1 MRFIDFDAT
10 ARRAGRGQS
19 KKIRFRLAHDIQSAE
34 APTMAFGDGDTGIWE
49 SADDVLHVG
58 TAGAAALTIAADK
71 TVTLAGNLVVSGT
84 QTTVDSATLIVEDK
98 NIELGSVDAPTNVTA
113 AGGGITLKGATDKT
127 FVWLKPIGEA
137 GDWTSSEHINLASGK
152 NFKLNGTS
160 ITSTAAEL
168 NLLDGVTANTAELNI
183 LDGVTATTTELNYTD
198 GVTSAIQTQLD
209 ALQSAGSGH
218 TIQNA
223 GSNLTSR
230 TGLNFDG
237 TYVIG
242 TDDSGNDQSDI
253 NVSTALQ
260 QWHGKARPS
269 GDVIG
274 TTDSQTLTNKT
285 LTSPVLNTG
294 ISGTAVKD
302 EDDMTSDSATH
313 ISTQQSIK
321 AYVDAQVA
329 TKDNSDEITE
339 GSTNLYFTGARAD
352 ARITNALKDEDN
364 MASDSATHIPS
375 QQSVK
380 AYVDAQT
387 LSLIDEDN
395 MSTDSATRPPSQ
407 QSVKAY
413 VDAETSGSALSLI
426 DEDDFSTD
434 SASRPPSQQSVKAYI
449 ATQIATKDNSDE
461 ITEGST
467 NLYFTDARADARITN
482 ALIDEDNM
490 ASDSATKLPS
500 QQSVKAY
507 VDSQIL
513 TKDNTDE
520 IAEGSTNLYFT
531 NARADARITNA
542 LVDEDNMASNRAT
555 KLPSQQS
562 VKAYVDAQS
571 AGAGHTIQNGG
582 SNLTSRTGLNFDGT
596 GIIATDDSGNDQTDI
611 TLSTTLQA
619 WHGRSVPSGT
629 VVGTSDSQTLSS
641 KTLTSPVLNTGVS
654 GTAVLDED
662 SMATDSAT
670 QLATQQSIKAYV
682 DAQVATKDNSD
693 EITEGS
699 TNLYFTNARADAR
712 ITNALKDEDNMA
724 SDSATHVPSQ
734 QSVKAYVDASSGSAL
749 SLIDED
755 NMATDSATRPPSQQ
769 SVKAYVDA
777 SDNSTNVTLAG
788 SYDYLTISG
797 QAITRGQ
804 IDLTTDV
811 TGDLPVAEGG
821 TGSSTASG
829 ARTNLGLVIGTN
841 VQAYDAD
848 LAAIA
853 GLTSA
858 ANKGIQFTGS
868 GTASVY
874 DLTTAGKALLDDA
887 DAAAQRT
894 TLGLGTSST
903 RAAEDTLT
911 DGSNLPD
918 GAAIKAYGDANWA
931 GGGGG
936 NLTTKGDLESYATTI
951 GAAGASSSWTLTD
964 GSDIMVKHSHDGDAE
979 MDASISVGMAVN
991 MSGAGWLPGSD
1002 GSGSGSTTTVAS
1014 IANTTQL
1021 TLSDDAD
1028 GSGIAYVTNFYGTT
1042 SASQARLAVGTND
1055 YVLTADSSASAGIA
1069 WKAAASS
1076 GHTIENAGTGL
1087 TARSKLNFD
1096 GTHVIATDDSGD
1108 DASDITLS
1116 SNLQALSGL
1125 TSAADKGIQ
1134 FTGSGTA
1141 SVYDLTSAGKAL
1153 LDDADAAAQR
1163 TTLGLVYGT
1172 HVQAYD
1178 ADLAAI
1184 AGLTS
1189 AADKGIQF
1197 TGSGTAAVYDLTAA
1211 GKALLDD
1218 ASASA
1223 QRTTLG
1229 LGTASTRAAE
1239 DTLTDGSNLPDGAAI
1254 KAYGD
1259 ANWSGGGGGGGTL
1272 TTKGDLESYTTTQ
1285 ARLAVGTNDYVL
1297 TADSSAA
1304 AGVAW
1309 KLPNLDGYSVDV
1321 VAALPGSPDASTIYF
1336 VTG

>member
-160 ITSTAAEL
+160 ITSSAAEL
-168 NLLDGVTANTAELNI
+168 NLLDGVTSNTAELNI

-329 TKDNSDEITE
+329 TKDNTDEITE

-542 LVDEDNMASNRAT
+542 LVDEDNMASNSAT

-1125 TSAADKGIQ
+1125 TSAANKGIQ

-1141 SVYDLTSAGKAL
+1141 AVYDLTSAGKAL

-1259 ANWSGGGGGGGTL
+1259 ANWAGGGGGGGTL

>member
-34 APTMAFGDGDTGIWE
+34 APTMAFGDGDTGLWE
-49 SADDVLHVG
+49 SADDVLQLG
-58 TAGAAALTIAADK
+58 TAGAAAITIAADK

-285 LTSPVLNTG
+285 LTSPVFNTG

-321 AYVDAQVA
+321 AYVDAQV
-329 TKDNSDEITE
+329 
-339 GSTNLYFTGARAD
+339 
-352 ARITNALKDEDN
+352 
-364 MASDSATHIPS
+364 
-375 QQSVK
+375 
-380 AYVDAQT
+380 
-387 LSLIDEDN
+387 
-395 MSTDSATRPPSQ
+395 
-407 QSVKAY
+407 
-413 VDAETSGSALSLI
+413 
-426 DEDDFSTD
+426 
-434 SASRPPSQQSVKAYI
+434 
-449 ATQIATKDNSDE
+449 ATKDNSDE

-542 LVDEDNMASNRAT
+542 LVDEDNMASNSAT

-611 TLSTTLQA
+611 TLSTALQA

-894 TLGLGTSST
+894 TLGLGTAST

-964 GSDIMVKHSHDGDAE
+964 GSDIMVKHSHDGDTE

-1125 TSAADKGIQ
+1125 TSAANKGIQ

-1259 ANWSGGGGGGGTL
+1259 ANWAGGGGGGGTL

>member
-34 APTMAFGDGDTGIWE
+34 APTMAFGDGDTGLWE
-49 SADDVLHVG
+49 SADDVLQLG
-58 TAGAAALTIAADK
+58 TAGAAAITIAADK

-339 GSTNLYFTGARAD
+339 GSTNLYFT
-352 ARITNALKDEDN
+352 
-364 MASDSATHIPS
+364 
-375 QQSVK
+375 
-380 AYVDAQT
+380 
-387 LSLIDEDN
+387 
-395 MSTDSATRPPSQ
+395 
-407 QSVKAY
+407 
-413 VDAETSGSALSLI
+413 
-426 DEDDFSTD
+426 
-434 SASRPPSQQSVKAYI
+434 
-449 ATQIATKDNSDE
+449 
-461 ITEGST
+461 
-467 NLYFTDARADARITN
+467 DARADARITN

-542 LVDEDNMASNRAT
+542 LVDEDNMASNSAT

-611 TLSTTLQA
+611 TLSTALQA

-894 TLGLGTSST
+894 TLGLGTAST

-964 GSDIMVKHSHDGDAE
+964 GSDIMVKHSHDGDTE

-1125 TSAADKGIQ
+1125 TSAANKGIQ

-1259 ANWSGGGGGGGTL
+1259 ANWAGGGGGGGTL

>member
-34 APTMAFGDGDTGIWE
+34 APTMAFGDGDTGLWE
-49 SADDVLHVG
+49 SADDVLQLG
-58 TAGAAALTIAADK
+58 TAGAAAITIAADK

-209 ALQSAGSGH
+209 ALTAAGSGH

-223 GSNLTSR
+223 GSSLTSR

-339 GSTNLYFTGARAD
+339 GSTNLYFT
-352 ARITNALKDEDN
+352 
-364 MASDSATHIPS
+364 
-375 QQSVK
+375 
-380 AYVDAQT
+380 
-387 LSLIDEDN
+387 
-395 MSTDSATRPPSQ
+395 
-407 QSVKAY
+407 
-413 VDAETSGSALSLI
+413 
-426 DEDDFSTD
+426 
-434 SASRPPSQQSVKAYI
+434 
-449 ATQIATKDNSDE
+449 
-461 ITEGST
+461 
-467 NLYFTDARADARITN
+467 DARADARITN

-542 LVDEDNMASNRAT
+542 LVDEDNMASNSAT

-611 TLSTTLQA
+611 TLSTALQA

-964 GSDIMVKHSHDGDAE
+964 GSDIMVKHSHDGDTE

-1125 TSAADKGIQ
+1125 TSAANKGIQ

-1259 ANWSGGGGGGGTL
+1259 ANWAGGGGGGGTL

>member
-34 APTMAFGDGDTGIWE
+34 APTMAFGDGDTGLWE
-49 SADDVLHVG
+49 SADDVLQLG
-58 TAGAAALTIAADK
+58 TAGAAAITIAADK

-209 ALQSAGSGH
+209 ALTATGSGH

-223 GSNLTSR
+223 GSSLTSR

-285 LTSPVLNTG
+285 LTSPVFNTG

-321 AYVDAQVA
+321 AYVDAQV
-329 TKDNSDEITE
+329 
-339 GSTNLYFTGARAD
+339 
-352 ARITNALKDEDN
+352 
-364 MASDSATHIPS
+364 
-375 QQSVK
+375 
-380 AYVDAQT
+380 
-387 LSLIDEDN
+387 
-395 MSTDSATRPPSQ
+395 
-407 QSVKAY
+407 
-413 VDAETSGSALSLI
+413 
-426 DEDDFSTD
+426 
-434 SASRPPSQQSVKAYI
+434 
-449 ATQIATKDNSDE
+449 ATKDNSDE

-542 LVDEDNMASNRAT
+542 LVDEDNMASNSAT

-611 TLSTTLQA
+611 TLSTALQA

-894 TLGLGTSST
+894 TLGLGTAST

-964 GSDIMVKHSHDGDAE
+964 GSDIMVKHSHDGDTE

-1125 TSAADKGIQ
+1125 TSAANKGIQ

-1259 ANWSGGGGGGGTL
+1259 ANWAGGGGGGGTL

>member
-160 ITSTAAEL
+160 ITSSAAEL

-542 LVDEDNMASNRAT
+542 LVDEDNMASNSAT

-1125 TSAADKGIQ
+1125 TSAANKGIQ

-1259 ANWSGGGGGGGTL
+1259 ANWAGGGGGGGTL

>member
-160 ITSTAAEL
+160 ITSSAAEL
-168 NLLDGVTANTAELNI
+168 NLLDGVTSNTAELNI

-329 TKDNSDEITE
+329 TKDNTDEITE

-542 LVDEDNMASNRAT
+542 LVDEDNMASNSAT

-1134 FTGSGTA
+1134 FTGSGA
-1141 SVYDLTSAGKAL
+1141 AAVYDLTSAGKAL

-1259 ANWSGGGGGGGTL
+1259 ANWAGGGGGGGTL